1 MAGKN
6 QNAPQPTRQQA
17 EQLVDTIQSF
27 LEAVGGI
34 DLKTLNE
41 DVQSLKFDNERIVKP
56 ALVDIRNILSRDI
69 YAPKSEVAEL
79 KLEIEKLKKEL
90 ADEKERTRNYGIV
103 EKVVFGLV
111 GMILVAVVGAV
122 IALVVVSGNG
132 GSK

>member
-1 MAGKN
+1 MAGKDK
-6 QNAPQPTRQQA
+6 NAQPSRQQA

-34 DLKTLNE
+34 DLKALNE

-56 ALVDIRNILSRDI
+56 ALTDIRNILSRDI

-79 KLEIEKLKKEL
+79 KAEIEKLKKEL

-132 GSK
+132 GGK